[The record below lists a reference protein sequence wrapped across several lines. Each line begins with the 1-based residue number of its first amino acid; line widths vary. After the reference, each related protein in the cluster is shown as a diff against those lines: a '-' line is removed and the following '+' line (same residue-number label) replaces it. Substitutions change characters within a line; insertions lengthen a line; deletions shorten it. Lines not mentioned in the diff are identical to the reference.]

1 MASKITLSASVT
13 LHPAKRAKVGSVSV
27 VTVRLGETIV
37 AGGTF
42 TGAYSEKQVLD
53 YLKRSPDKFV
63 QHSGWQTYQDAL
75 KAKLV

>member
-1 MASKITLSASVT
+1 VANKLTLSASVT
-13 LHPAKRAKVGSVSV
+13 VHPARKAKVGSVSV

-42 TGAYSEKQVLD
+42 TGTYSERQVLD
-53 YLKRSPDKFV
+53 YLRRRPQAFV

-75 KAKLV
+75 KAKLI